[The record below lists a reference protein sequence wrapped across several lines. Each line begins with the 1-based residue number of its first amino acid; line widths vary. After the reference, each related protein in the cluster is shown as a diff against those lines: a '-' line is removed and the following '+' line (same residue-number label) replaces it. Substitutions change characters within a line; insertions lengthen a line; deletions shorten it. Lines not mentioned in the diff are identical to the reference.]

1 MRHPIR
7 YSSSPMRRFAI
18 LLGVSITLI
27 LGSGGEGRAGQ
38 SSPDVGVP
46 ARAGKAKV
54 RVLVDMNT
62 AGIEEI
68 SRLPGMTTQTAER
81 IVEHR
86 PYRKLDELV
95 TKKAVGRKEFAQ
107 IRDYIVIGSGK
118 K

>member
-1 MRHPIR
+1 
-7 YSSSPMRRFAI
+7 
-18 LLGVSITLI
+18 
-27 LGSGGEGRAGQ
+27 
-38 SSPDVGVP
+38 
-46 ARAGKAKV
+46 
-54 RVLVDMNT
+54 
-62 AGIEEI
+62 
-68 SRLPGMTTQTAER
+68 MTTQTAER